1 MNKKWEE
8 MRSTKERRIKGKKV
22 KKEECNKTD
31 SVNFLKSSVISNL
44 LWVCM
49 YVYNKRILFG
59 KFYFWKRP
67 HTISLIHTISS
78 FNKIHAKV
86 PKVYSFPILRRY
98 SVGLSF

>member
-59 KFYFWKRP
+59 KFYLWKRP
-67 HTISLIHTISS
+67 HTISS
-78 FNKIHAKV
+78 FNKIHATV